1 MRVGGLARPLILA
14 VLAMGCGQESP
25 APRDRTVIGADPARG
40 AAAVRARACGACH
53 QIPTVPAARGRVGPS
68 LDGFADRMLIAGTV
82 PNTAGDLVRWLR
94 DPSAIQPRTAMPALG
109 LSESEA
115 QDIAAFLYMLG
126 ARRPWWSWLPGSDSA
141 SSASRPAS
149 SSQY

>member
-1 MRVGGLARPLILA
+1 MRVVVVLARPLVLVV
-14 VLAMGCGQESP
+14 VLAIGCGQEFP
-25 APRDRTVIGADPARG
+25 ASRGRTVVGADPVRG

-53 QIPTVPAARGRVGPS
+53 QIPTIPAARGRVGPS
-68 LDGFADRMLIAGTV
+68 LDGFADRVLIAGAV

-115 QDIAAFLYMLG
+115 QDIAAFLYTLG
-126 ARRPWWSWLPGSDSA
+126 DRQLWRSWLPVI
-141 SSASRPAS
+141 R
-149 SSQY
+149 